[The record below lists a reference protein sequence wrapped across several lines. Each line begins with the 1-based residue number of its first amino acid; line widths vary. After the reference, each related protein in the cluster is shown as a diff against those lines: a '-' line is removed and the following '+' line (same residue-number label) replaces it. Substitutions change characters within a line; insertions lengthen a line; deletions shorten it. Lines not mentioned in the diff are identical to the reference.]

1 MKRWLKLEILPLIL
15 LLALH
20 AQVFSVADLTP
31 LQVVVAAA
39 VFLVIPA
46 LVGAFYG
53 YTVGRADG
61 VRQANNP
68 VHWEVVDTS
77 KGGA

>member
-20 AQVFSVADLTP
+20 AKVFSVADLTP
-31 LQVVVAAA
+31 LQMLLAA
-39 VFLVIPA
+39 VAFLIIPA
-46 LVGAFYG
+46 LAGVFYG
-53 YTVGRADG
+53 YTVGVG
-61 VRQANNP
+61 VPKKDNQAR
-68 VHWEVVDTS
+68 WEVVDTS